1 MENIQVPAFI
11 QHRPYINCIVE
22 PVEDYSAERS
32 IEFALLGKP
41 MIDSLDMYTGELT
54 VSLRRSGDRL
64 ESVYNI
70 YYFVD
75 NGWKVIRYNRLG
87 LADNLEMIVAEIIRL
102 AHTFVDDDNEEDEE
116 YRFNHELADELIERV
131 SYFRRH
137 VKLTERYKR
146 AKNIVNFDTI
156 D

>member
-1 MENIQVPAFI
+1 MENQSVVLANPV
-11 QHRPYINCIVE
+11 RPYVNCIVE
-22 PVEDYSAERS
+22 PVEDYRAERS

-41 MIDSLDMYTGELT
+41 VITSMDMYTGELT
-54 VSLRRSGDRL
+54 VSLFRCGDHL
-64 ESVYNI
+64 ETVYNL

-87 LADNLEMIVAEIIRL
+87 LPDNLEMIVDEIAHL
-102 AHTFVDDDNEEDEE
+102 AHSFVDDDNEEDEV
-116 YRFNHELADELIERV
+116 YRFNHDLADELISRV
-131 SYFRRH
+131 NYFKRH

-156 D
+156 G